1 MGYKLDDKDIKLT
14 GKQWTKIGTGA
25 KGDVYKYRSMALKVF
40 KEDRDTPID
49 IDTAEYLTS
58 ISTDRILLPQNLL
71 FYNNSF
77 KGYTY
82 KLVSK
87 RGSGQRMIMLPKE
100 DLVQDIRVL
109 EEDIETL
116 SNKSVLLNGISPENS
131 IFNGELYLVDPT
143 EYRVLE
149 ECSTKELEELNKFQ
163 LHLLLTTLIS
173 LELRK
178 NNFTSK
184 TERNVKELFSM
195 REVGENSSRF
205 FNDIIGNNESIKE
218 FVKKI

>member
-49 IDTAEYLTS
+49 VDTAEYLTS